1 MTEYVLRV
9 RATRTVTVAGHWKS
23 VPYSCRH
30 FHSKTKWEGDT
41 FMAWIN
47 SYRTEVREEKR
58 IYSNGADYADGS
70 YFARKSL
77 RDLSY
82 SNISIIQIREAE
94 KAIL

>member
-1 MTEYVLRV
+1 
-9 RATRTVTVAGHWKS
+9 
-23 VPYSCRH
+23 
-30 FHSKTKWEGDT
+30 
-41 FMAWIN
+41 MAWIN